1 VWPGAKPLS
10 GIGSVTSG
18 ATVDLFVIS
27 HRRRME
33 EDYAHMKRLGRTLG
47 FSFVLCL
54 LAAMVAFGQPAPT
67 GSDRIMISVTD
78 ADVQD
83 VIHMLM
89 RGYQVPVAMSADVH
103 GRVTL
108 HMTDAPIEQVL
119 NAICELSGLEWRK
132 SGGVYLIKPMPV
144 SAPASIVER
153 TNPDSAA
160 VLPVVPT
167 TAVNPAPMVTPSLA
181 PIPPPEPKPSVTRS
195 IKLKYASARDIAYL
209 FGTSPSPQNPA
220 WFFQDR
226 MFQPAPGGDANIRY
240 GPYFE
245 RVATSGR
252 PDNAYYIT
260 PLGQAN
266 QWSAPGS
273 MQWLGPGNMMYP
285 QLPPPPPPPTPTGP
299 GGTTPTGTTGAAGG
313 GGALSDLRPPGIEVL
328 AAIEWLNLLIVRGDE
343 DSIAELER
351 IIREVLDV
359 KPKQVTI
366 EAQFLEISTKEARA
380 LGIDWS
386 FVSDDVSISTVGMAP
401 AGNLAV
407 RYTHGDFAAVLS
419 ALEDSSTGQV
429 INAPKVTTMNN
440 FPATLVIEEDYPY
453 FVTTVVPGGFGTSSF
468 PVRRLEMAPV
478 TTGLSIVP
486 RINEDDSI
494 TTLIQPQVS
503 DIIKLVTD
511 PELGEVPQ
519 ISTRSL
525 TTMLRVNDG
534 ETIVMGGLVTRKTST
549 AVTRVPILSKI
560 PILGPL
566 LFERRSTSLDDTQ
579 LLIFLTPRVLH
590 EEEEMV
596 PTPGALPGA

>member
-1 VWPGAKPLS
+1 
-10 GIGSVTSG
+10 
-18 ATVDLFVIS
+18 
-27 HRRRME
+27 ME
-33 EDYAHMKRLGRTLG
+33 EDYAHMKRLGRILG

-54 LAAMVAFGQPAPT
+54 LATMVASGQPAAT

-89 RGYQVPVAMSADVH
+89 KGYQVPVAMSGDVQ

-119 NAICELSGLEWRK
+119 NAICELSALEWRK
-132 SGGVYLIKPMPV
+132 SGGVYLIKPKSA
-144 SAPASIVER
+144 SAPTAIVE
-153 TNPDSAA
+153 TTSADSAD
-160 VLPVVPT
+160 VVTVAPT
-167 TAVNPAPMVTPSLA
+167 TAVGPGPTIAPSFA
-181 PIPPPEPKPSVTRS
+181 PVPPPEPRRAVTRS
-195 IKLKYASARDIAYL
+195 IKLKYASARDTAFL
-209 FGTSPSPQNPA
+209 FGAASSPQNPA
-220 WFFQDR
+220 WFFRED
-226 MFQPAPGGDANIRY
+226 MFVPAPGDSSIRY

-245 RVATSGR
+245 RTSAYGR
-252 PDNAYYIT
+252 PDNAYYIA
-260 PLGQAN
+260 PLGERN

-273 MQWLGPGNMMYP
+273 MQWLGPGSMMYP
-285 QLPPPPPPPTPTGP
+285 QLPPPPPPVPTTPTAP
-299 GGTTPTGTTGAAGG
+299 GTTPTQPTAPGAPG
-313 GGALSDLRPPGIEVL
+313 GGALSALLPTGIDVL

-343 DSIAELER
+343 ESIAELER

-366 EAQFLEISTKEARA
+366 EAQFLEISTKEAKA

-386 FVSDDVSISTVGMAP
+386 FVSNEVTIGTVGMMP

-407 RYTHGDFAAVLS
+407 SYSHGDFAATLS

-453 FVTTVVPGGFGTSSF
+453 FRTTYISSGESAWF
-468 PVRRLEMAPV
+468 PTRTVEMVPV

-503 DIIKLVTD
+503 DVIKLVSD
-511 PELGEVPQ
+511 PEYGEVPQ

-534 ETIVMGGLVTRKTST
+534 ETIVMGGLVTRKAST

-566 LFERRSTSLDDTQ
+566 LFTRRTTSLDDTQ

-590 EEEEMV
+590 EEEELV